1 MSEGESGT
9 PTSTVQVDPETLRAF
24 AGQLESEAGEIAA
37 LNVAGVLAAAA
48 DALPGTGFAVPAQCA
63 ADLTAAAVQRIGAR
77 LTTVAGLLRNDAGS
91 YEMTET
97 EFTTTLTTVGLDIP
111 A

>member
-1 MSEGESGT
+1 MSEVESGM
-9 PTSTVQVDPETLRAF
+9 PVSTVQVDPETLRAF
-24 AGQLESEAGEIAA
+24 AGQLETEAGEIVASNA
-37 LNVAGVLAAAA
+37 AGVLDAAAG
-48 DALPGTGFAVPAQCA
+48 ALPGTGFAVPAQRA

-77 LTTVAGLLRNDAGS
+77 LTTVAGLLRNDAGT

-97 EFTTTLTTVGLDIP
+97 EFTTTLTTVGLDTP